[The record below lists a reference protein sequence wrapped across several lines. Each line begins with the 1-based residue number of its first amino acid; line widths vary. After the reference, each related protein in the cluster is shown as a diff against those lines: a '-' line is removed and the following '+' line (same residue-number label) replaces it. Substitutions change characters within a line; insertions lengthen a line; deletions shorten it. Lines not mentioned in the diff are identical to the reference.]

1 MKRFYEDKIVP
12 IGQPSQKR
20 WVSRA
25 LGPVHTCV
33 CVCSLYVGTSLV
45 NPWGLNGVPVWWRAK
60 HACSGPAWRG
70 VNSGT
75 CGQLCVPTGRHSS
88 WLLRLVPEISGAS
101 SRGWRGACKKTAC
114 LRKQHHSWS
123 WKRGCFRVW
132 MDLQKAEVT
141 AVCPEKVTD
150 TQDEGPLL
158 L

>member
-33 CVCSLYVGTSLV
+33 CVCSLYVGTSLL
-45 NPWGLNGVPVWWRAK
+45 NPWGLSSVPVWWCAK
-60 HACSGPAWRG
+60 HVCSGPAWRG

-75 CGQLCVPTGRHSS
+75 CGQLCVPTGGHSR

-101 SRGWRGACKKTAC
+101 SRGVEGGVQEDSLHEKAAPFLVLEAGLLPC
-114 LRKQHHSWS
+114 LDGSA
-123 WKRGCFRVW
+123 G
-132 MDLQKAEVT
+132 
-141 AVCPEKVTD
+141 
-150 TQDEGPLL
+150 G
-158 L
+158 